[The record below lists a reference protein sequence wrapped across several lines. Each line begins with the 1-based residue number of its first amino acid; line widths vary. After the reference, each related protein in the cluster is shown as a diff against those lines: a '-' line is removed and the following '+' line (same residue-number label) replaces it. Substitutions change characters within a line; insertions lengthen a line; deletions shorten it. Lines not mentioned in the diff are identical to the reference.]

1 MVNSKVPSWA
11 NIMDLY
17 YKVATRLFQFILQFK
32 LFNPKMRP
40 LPSTACQVKPQVR
53 IEVQNGTWHPWSDPK
68 SFPTHRS
75 HSRGTPRFPA
85 RLQLSPFTPP
95 DRDKMVDSPALS
107 GRGSRSSWCTS
118 GWHQSNEEIRDVASW
133 MVPRS
138 ERPRFPALLLKRTR
152 CPDTSLKAT
161 LWMKASLGQEDLLG
175 MEMATHSSIRVWKIP
190 WTEKPGGLQSMRSPG
205 LPRAPQDEACLT
217 RKELGKYACCQRKC
231 IALLN
236 KKMCVSKLADIFH
249 GVLVPLTEIQA

>member
-1 MVNSKVPSWA
+1 METKWLSGSKYFLMQGKSRLKSKPQLSLETRMEDWTSLGQHKRKPGFPVVTRESRRTLRKTTWVP
-11 NIMDLY
+11 
-17 YKVATRLFQFILQFK
+17 RH
-32 LFNPKMRP
+32 PKMRP
-40 LPSTACQVKPQVR
+40 LPSTACQEKPQVR

-107 GRGSRSSWCTS
+107 GRGSRSSWRTS

-138 ERPRFPALLLKRTR
+138 ERPRFPALLLIRTR
-152 CPDTSLKAT
+152 CPDTSL
-161 LWMKASLGQEDLLG
+161 LHWL
-175 MEMATHSSIRVWKIP
+175 HF
-190 WTEKPGGLQSMRSPG
+190 
-205 LPRAPQDEACLT
+205 
-217 RKELGKYACCQRKC
+217 KC
-231 IALLN
+231 SVI
-236 KKMCVSKLADIFH
+236 
-249 GVLVPLTEIQA
+249 TYT

>member
-1 MVNSKVPSWA
+1 
-11 NIMDLY
+11 
-17 YKVATRLFQFILQFK
+17 
-32 LFNPKMRP
+32 MRP
-40 LPSTACQVKPQVR
+40 LPSTACQEKPQVR
-53 IEVQNGTWHPWSDPK
+53 IEVQNGTWHPRSDPK

-118 GWHQSNEEIRDVASW
+118 GCHQSNEEIRDVASW

-138 ERPRFPALLLKRTR
+138 ERPRFPALLLIRTR

-161 LWMKASLGQEDLLG
+161 LWMKAQHEGALTPSCIL
-175 MEMATHSSIRVWKIP
+175 RK
-190 WTEKPGGLQSMRSPG
+190 KP
-205 LPRAPQDEACLT
+205 
-217 RKELGKYACCQRKC
+217 K
-231 IALLN
+231 
-236 KKMCVSKLADIFH
+236 
-249 GVLVPLTEIQA
+249 VPLTARQMVCYPVNNSRGKWSSIPPHKTRPDSPVPTLQGPCGRSFKWRGTLRFLPQLEMRTFAIAPNPVEFRERLPSPQYA